1 MLMAYFYFYLNIL
14 KVDIMSKSKLTLI
27 IDGNWLF
34 MSRLAVITNR
44 YANDYDLCQGIK
56 SLMIKSI
63 NLVLRK
69 FPIIDNIIFVADG
82 GSWRNQIPLPEYLQ
96 RESEEGMIVEYKGT
110 RSKSDDI
117 NWDLLFSAFEDFI
130 STLQVSGINAYR
142 EQYLEGDDW
151 IWWWSTYLNS
161 QNTNCIIWTKDNDL
175 KQLVNIDNNKCFTAW
190 WNNDAGIFIKDFE
203 EEEFDFLFNSSFN
216 ENESIWNQLTKYCKD
231 VKKINPKH
239 IIIDKILKGDSSDN
253 ILPIILRASKNK
265 ESLKKFKISTKDID
279 YNLNYNNLIDV
290 KIYIH
295 NLINQKNYKNRI
307 YNNKTEKDIIE
318 HFEFNKKLIVL
329 EKNNYPNDI
338 LDIFKNYTEY
348 NLNKDLSIAENQ
360 INAVSNKLSGI
371 LDII

>member
-1 MLMAYFYFYLNIL
+1 
-14 KVDIMSKSKLTLI
+14 MSKSKLTLI

-34 MSRLAVITNR
+34 MSRLAVIANR

-216 ENESIWNQLTKYCKD
+216 ENEFIWNQLTKYCKD

-253 ILPIILRASKNK
+253 ILPIILRSSKNK

-279 YNLNYNNLIDV
+279 YNLNYNNLMDV
-290 KIYIH
+290 KTYIH

-307 YNNKTEKDIIE
+307 YNDKTEKDIIE

-338 LDIFKNYTEY
+338 LDIFKSYTEY

>member
-1 MLMAYFYFYLNIL
+1 MLLAYFYFYLNIL

-34 MSRLAVITNR
+34 MSRLAVIANR

-216 ENESIWNQLTKYCKD
+216 ENEFIWNQLTKYCKD

-253 ILPIILRASKNK
+253 ILPIILRSSKNK

-279 YNLNYNNLIDV
+279 YNLNYNNLMDV
-290 KIYIH
+290 KTYIH

-307 YNNKTEKDIIE
+307 YNDKTEKDIIE

-338 LDIFKNYTEY
+338 LDIFKSYTEY

>member
-34 MSRLAVITNR
+34 MSRLAVIANR